1 MANQS
6 THRAG
11 AEVKESWVPMI
22 TIALAQILMSFN
34 VASLPV
40 ALGGMVKSFNVPPTT
55 IATAIVM
62 YSLSVAG
69 FVMLGAKLNQRFGPL
84 VVFRCTVLLFGVAQ
98 VMMTFSPNVT
108 VMISA
113 QALSGLAGAAL
124 VPALVALIAENYR
137 GTQQATALGALG
149 SARAGAGVAAF
160 LIGGVLGTYI
170 GWRPAFGILIVL
182 SAIIFVLSFRLK
194 SDQGRPEVGID
205 VFGVILAASAIIL
218 LSFGFNNLN
227 RWGFGLVRDGAPF
240 DLLGFSPAPFMI
252 VLGIVLGQAFV
263 VWTRRRQEQG
273 KTPLLAL
280 EVLSSPTEKA
290 AVFAMFAVV
299 ALEAMLNFSVPLYIQ
314 IVQGSTPMATAIAMM
329 PFNLSVFFSAMLI
342 VRFYK
347 KLTPR
352 KIGRYGFITCTI
364 ALLWLAFV
372 VRNNWSEFAVLFG
385 LVVFGLAQ
393 GALVTLLFNV
403 LVSASP
409 KELAGDVGSLRG
421 TTNNPAN
428 AIGTA
433 VAGAL
438 LVGLLS
444 ANVIRGVAET
454 PILTPEIQAQ
464 VNMDSINFVSND
476 RLQGVLAQTT
486 ATPEQVAEAVR
497 VNEEAR
503 LRSLKFGLLIM
514 ALLSLLAIFPAGRLP
529 NYLPGNYLR
538 IIWLKKPVSKPSYH
552 RQ

>member
-1 MANQS
+1 MAKQS
-6 THRAG
+6 THRTA

-84 VVFRCTVLLFGVAQ
+84 VVFRSTVLLFGIAQ

-160 LIGGVLGTYI
+160 LIGGALGTYI

-182 SAIIFVLSFRLK
+182 SVIIFVLSFRLK
-194 SDQGRPEVGID
+194 SDQGRPEVSID
-205 VFGVILAASAIIL
+205 VMGVILAASAIIL

-227 RWGFGLVRDGAPF
+227 RWGFGLARDGAPF

-280 EVLSSPTEKA
+280 EVMTSPTEKA

-347 KLTPR
+347 QLTPR

-372 VRNNWSEFAVLFG
+372 VRNNWSEFAVMFG

-421 TTNNPAN
+421 TTNNLAN

-454 PILTPEIQAQ
+454 PILTSEIQAQ

-476 RLQGVLAQTT
+476 RLQSLLAQTT

-529 NYLPGNYLR
+529 DYLPGELPADNLDR
-538 IIWLKKPVSKPSYH
+538 KARK
-552 RQ
+552 

>member
-84 VVFRCTVLLFGVAQ
+84 VVFRSTVLLFGVAQ

-218 LSFGFNNLN
+218 LS
-227 RWGFGLVRDGAPF
+227 
-240 DLLGFSPAPFMI
+240 
-252 VLGIVLGQAFV
+252 
-263 VWTRRRQEQG
+263 
-273 KTPLLAL
+273 
-280 EVLSSPTEKA
+280 
-290 AVFAMFAVV
+290 
-299 ALEAMLNFSVPLYIQ
+299 
-314 IVQGSTPMATAIAMM
+314 
-329 PFNLSVFFSAMLI
+329 
-342 VRFYK
+342 
-347 KLTPR
+347 
-352 KIGRYGFITCTI
+352 
-364 ALLWLAFV
+364 
-372 VRNNWSEFAVLFG
+372 
-385 LVVFGLAQ
+385 
-393 GALVTLLFNV
+393 
-403 LVSASP
+403 
-409 KELAGDVGSLRG
+409 
-421 TTNNPAN
+421 
-428 AIGTA
+428 
-433 VAGAL
+433 
-438 LVGLLS
+438 
-444 ANVIRGVAET
+444 
-454 PILTPEIQAQ
+454 
-464 VNMDSINFVSND
+464 
-476 RLQGVLAQTT
+476 
-486 ATPEQVAEAVR
+486 
-497 VNEEAR
+497 
-503 LRSLKFGLLIM
+503 
-514 ALLSLLAIFPAGRLP
+514 
-529 NYLPGNYLR
+529 
-538 IIWLKKPVSKPSYH
+538 
-552 RQ
+552 

>member
-84 VVFRCTVLLFGVAQ
+84 VVFRSTVLLFGVAQ

-160 LIGGVLGTYI
+160 MIGGVLGTYI

-252 VLGIVLGQAFV
+252 VLGIVLCQAFV

-421 TTNNPAN
+421 TTNNLAN

-476 RLQGVLAQTT
+476 RLQGVLVQTT

-529 NYLPGNYLR
+529 NYLPGELPADNLV
-538 IIWLKKPVSKPSYH
+538 KKTGK
-552 RQ
+552 

>member
-6 THRAG
+6 VSRTG
-11 AEVKESWVPMI
+11 TEVKESWVPMI

-84 VVFRCTVLLFGVAQ
+84 IVFRCTVLLFGLAQ
-98 VMMTFSPNVT
+98 TMMTFSPNVT
-108 VMISA
+108 VMIGA

-137 GTQQATALGALG
+137 GPQQATALGALG

-160 LIGGVLGTYI
+160 LIGGILGTHI

-182 SAIIFVLSFRLK
+182 SVIVFVLSFRLK
-194 SDQGRPEVGID
+194 ADKGRPEVGID
-205 VFGVILAASAIIL
+205 VIGVVLAASAIIL

-280 EVLSSPTEKA
+280 DVITSPSERA

-314 IVQGSTPMATAIAMM
+314 IVQGSSPMATAIAMM

-352 KIGRYGFITCTI
+352 KIGRYGFITCTL

-372 VRNNWSEFAVLFG
+372 VRNNWSEWSVLIG
-385 LVVFGLAQ
+385 LVVFGIGQ
-393 GALVTLLFNV
+393 GSLVTLLFNV

-421 TTNNPAN
+421 TTNNLAS

-444 ANVIRGVAET
+444 ANVMRGVAET
-454 PILTPEIQAQ
+454 PILTDEIQAQ

-476 RLQGVLAQTT
+476 RLNSVLAQTS

-503 LRSLKFGLLIM
+503 LRALKFGLLVM

-529 NYLPGNYLR
+529 DYLPGELPADNLD
-538 IIWLKKPVSKPSYH
+538 KKPASK
-552 RQ
+552 

>member
-84 VVFRCTVLLFGVAQ
+84 VVFRSTVLLFGIAQ

-160 LIGGVLGTYI
+160 LIGGILGTYI

-182 SAIIFVLSFRLK
+182 SAVIFVLSFRLK
-194 SDQGRPEVGID
+194 ADKGRPEVGID
-205 VFGVILAASAIIL
+205 IIGVVLAASAIIL

-280 EVLSSPTEKA
+280 EVITSSTEKA

-347 KLTPR
+347 RLTPR

-372 VRNNWSEFAVLFG
+372 VRNNWSEFAVLIG
-385 LVVFGLAQ
+385 LVIFGLAQ

-409 KELAGDVGSLRG
+409 KALAGDVGSLRG
-421 TTNNPAN
+421 TTNNLAN

-444 ANVIRGVAET
+444 ANVMRGVAET

-464 VNMDSINFVSND
+464 INMDSINFVSND

-503 LRSLKFGLLIM
+503 LRALKFGLLIM

-529 NYLPGNYLR
+529 DYLPGELPADNLDP
-538 IIWLKKPVSKPSYH
+538 KAGK
-552 RQ
+552 